1 MGVVRVEV
9 GLMYWVLP
17 VFFIC
22 LLSYYYRGVQGC
34 ETTGFFYMIVIL
46 LSGRSRV

>member
-17 VFFIC
+17 VFLYVCYLIIIGAFK
-22 LLSYYYRGVQGC
+22 GVRLP
-34 ETTGFFYMIVIL
+34 GFFI
-46 LSGRSRV
+46 